1 MLVTCYVSSRRYLLV
16 NCSDRNETGK
26 LKKPKLSKKKRN
38 KNQLCEFSRLAY
50 FQQSYFTIIIINKGR
65 QKEKLYENGECE

>member
-26 LKKPKLSKKKRN
+26 LKKPKLSKKKKKQRSAMRI
-38 KNQLCEFSRLAY
+38 FPPRLLTAVVFY
-50 FQQSYFTIIIINKGR
+50 YHYYKQRKT
-65 QKEKLYENGECE
+65 EGEVV